1 MRNRVKSRHNRVL
14 NQLSMMKI
22 SLLVAALICLSSGLL
37 VAQSAGEQKNEPAAG
52 AASTVAESTAADTTG
67 SSSIK
72 HLWIVGTTL
81 GNNSSYLGRYQ
92 ATRLPYYAADITY
105 RNESGFWLST
115 TAYQVL
121 GSASFI
127 DEVDLMA
134 GWNKNLS
141 EKIDA
146 SVYYSRFF
154 FSAESEL
161 LKASVANA
169 LNASAGLDW
178 GYVYTKLSGSL
189 LFGASTDFFLTID
202 NSRYWEKEKVLHEK
216 DYVAFEPRFSVI
228 AGTQTFVES
237 HLINNLSPISPPVN
251 PRGPGGGPG
260 TGAEQ
265 ETSTTAF
272 NIMTYELSLPL
283 SYTYHK
289 TTLELAGRYT
299 IPVNLLE
306 GDPSTP
312 QLFLTGSL
320 YLAIY

>member
-1 MRNRVKSRHNRVL
+1 ML
-14 NQLSMMKI
+14 NQLLWIKA
-22 SLLVAALICLSSGLL
+22 SLLVAVFYCLSSGHL
-37 VAQSAGEQKNEPAAG
+37 VAQSAGKQKIEPGPAA
-52 AASTVAESTAADTTG
+52 ATTAADSTVLDST
-67 SSSIK
+67 STSSIK
-72 HLWIVGTTL
+72 HLWIVGATL

-92 ATRLPYYAADITY
+92 ATRLPYYAVDLTY

-121 GSASFI
+121 GSGSFI

-141 EKIDA
+141 DKIDA

-178 GYVYTKLSGSL
+178 GYVYTKLSGSF

-202 NSRYWEKEKVLHEK
+202 NSRYWEVEKVLHKK
-216 DYVAFEPRFSVI
+216 DYVSFEPRFSVI

-237 HLINNLSPISPPVN
+237 HLGRSPSPISSPAV
-251 PRGPGGGPG
+251 PRGPGGSAGPSSK
-260 TGAEQ
+260 Q
-265 ETSTTAF
+265 ETNTTAF

-283 SYTYHK
+283 SYTYNK
-289 TTLELAGRYT
+289 TSLEFAGRYS
-299 IPVNLLE
+299 IPVNLLK
-306 GDPSTP
+306 GDPSSP
-312 QLFLTGSL
+312 QLFLSGSL